1 MGLDYPFGSSKE
13 GLAIAAFYRKQN
25 THFMTTLSI
34 VNAIISVGN
43 GLISALSEG
52 SSTTSNGDNLKKS
65 LESLKELLLPE
76 DETEKSRKE
85 KRVMDILEA
94 EVAAGPLSVRKMGG
108 TSLRDRGSVKRR
120 RSDTDGRK
128 QSES

>member
-13 GLAIAAFYRKQN
+13 SLAIAAFNRKQS

-43 GLISALSEG
+43 SLISALSGG

-76 DETEKSRKE
+76 DVTEKSRRE

-94 EVAAGPLSVRKMGG
+94 EVASGPLSVRKMGG
-108 TSLRDRGSVKRR
+108 ASLRDRGSVKRR